1 MRLTV
6 FSTLAFAAALQAAP
20 VFAASPYS
28 SLYVFG
34 DSLSDNGNMFALT
47 AGASPKAADG
57 YWNGRYSNGPVA
69 VETMAATMGVPLF
82 DSAYGGAKTGPNP
95 AGGADHINA
104 ALTPLQL
111 GVLGQVGRATAP
123 AGSLDSSAL
132 YLLWGGPNDI
142 FAMGATPP
150 AVTIGTAVSNMV
162 QATIN
167 LHADGAKHF
176 FVPLMPDLGLTPA
189 SRAGGVAAMAGATM
203 LTDLYNA
210 ALLKNLGDLDTAT
223 PDMDISFFD
232 TASFLRATVM
242 DPAGHGFTNVTAPC
256 IGGDCTGYLFF
267 DGVHPTTLAHD
278 QLGMA
283 FAAAVPEPE
292 TYAVFLAGLGV
303 LAAVARRRRH
313 S

>member
-20 VFAASPYS
+20 AFAGSPYS
-28 SLYVFG
+28 ALYVFG
-34 DSLSDNGNMFALT
+34 DSLSDNGNMFSFT
-47 AGASPKAADG
+47 GGASPSAAAG

-69 VETMAATMGVPLF
+69 VETMARGMEVPLY

-104 ALTPLQL
+104 ALTPFQL

-150 AVTIGTAVSNMV
+150 AVTVGTAVANMV
-162 QATIN
+162 QAAMQ
-167 LHADGAKHF
+167 LYADGAKHF
-176 FVPLMPDLGLTPA
+176 YVPLMPDLGLTPA
-189 SRAGGVAAMAGATM
+189 SRAGGPVAMAGATA
-203 LTDLYNA
+203 LTDAYNA
-210 ALLKNLGDLDTAT
+210 ALRGALANVDAAT
-223 PDMDISFFD
+223 PDMDIKFFD
-232 TASFLRATVM
+232 SASFLRATVA

-267 DGVHPTTLAHD
+267 DGVHPTALAHG
-278 QLGMA
+278 QLGIA

-292 TYAVFLAGLGV
+292 TYAMFLAGLGI
-303 LAAVARRRRH
+303 LGAVARRKRLA
-313 S
+313 